1 MSTGSQESFIDL
13 RKENQLPDDTQMNTR
28 STNSTE
34 CWSPPP
40 SDLELQL
47 ATITLIL
54 CHGKHEQIIDIPAYL
69 HPTGERLKETFIQ
82 TLVNVAEDEEIESA
96 IELTSRFLGFL
107 AQETELAKDLE
118 MTLRREILHF
128 VFEQFEQTFLT
139 GHELHEV
146 FSNLPKKGRKTAI
159 IQKYY
164 EVQAILKTKKRHPE
178 SSLLRAA
185 EQRKAALYA
194 VCGGQGNTESYLDE
208 LRSTYS
214 AYLFLVR
221 DFVTSSAT
229 HLQSLATDV
238 DASMS
243 FPHGL
248 DIMHWLDDPESQPN
262 REYLESAPVS
272 FPLIGLTQLVHYV
285 VSCRVLD
292 IHPGVLRDQLSGITG
307 HSQGIVPAIAIAASS
322 NWESFK
328 IQATNA
334 LTILFWIGVRS
345 QQAYP
350 LASIP
355 PTVLAD
361 ARARGEGDPTPCLS
375 VRGMTYALLE
385 RRIQTFNKFLPQDR
399 QVLIALVNG
408 PTNIVVAGPPVILYN
423 LSQELRKIKGSE
435 HANRRT
441 SVADYNPASCITQF
455 LPISAPFHSRY
466 LVGAVEQIIRDLQEI
481 RITTKDIGIPVYDT
495 STGEDIRISSEHYGS
510 VVPSLVDMIC
520 LQQVH
525 WERAIAMPGATHV
538 LDFGTGVASGV
549 GAMTSR
555 MKDGR
560 GVRVILCGAL
570 EGLSTEVGYKHEL
583 FAQDMDDI
591 KYAPD
596 WLQLFGPKL
605 ERVANGKTFVA
616 TKMSI
621 LSGLPPIMVAG
632 MTPTTVPWDF
642 VASTMSAGYEIELA
656 TGGYFDRDGLRSAI
670 MNTMDNI
677 PLGRGIILNLIY
689 ASPKSIAWQIPLIR
703 ELCAQGVPVKGITIG
718 AGVPSIEVANDYIR
732 TLGIRQIGFKPSSRD
747 SIRQVIKIAE
757 ANPTFPVILQWTG

>member
-13 RKENQLPDDTQMNTR
+13 KKEHHLLDDTQTNTR

-34 CWSPPP
+34 CWSPPE
-40 SDLELQL
+40 SDLEVQL
-47 ATITLIL
+47 ATFTLSL
-54 CHGKHEQIIDIPAYL
+54 CHGNHEQSIEIPAYL
-69 HPTGERLKETFIQ
+69 HPTGERLKEAFIQ
-82 TLVNVAEDEEIESA
+82 TLVNLAEDEEIASA
-96 IELTSRFLGFL
+96 IELTSRFLGFI

-118 MTLRREILHF
+118 RTLRREILHF
-128 VFEQFEQTFLT
+128 VFEQFEQTFLAR
-139 GHELHEV
+139 HELHKV
-146 FSNLPKKGRKTAI
+146 FSNLPKEGRKPVI

-164 EVQAILKTKKRHPE
+164 EVQAILNTKRQHPG

-214 AYLFLVR
+214 AYSALVR

-229 HLQSLATDV
+229 HLQCLATELG
-238 DASMS
+238 ASKS

-248 DIMHWLDDPESQPN
+248 DIIQWLENPECQPN

-322 NWESFK
+322 DWNTFEV
-328 IQATNA
+328 QATKA

-355 PTVLAD
+355 PNVLAD

-375 VRGMTYALLE
+375 VRGMTYASLE
-385 RRIQTFNKFLPQDR
+385 RRIQNFNNHLPQDC
-399 QVLIALVNG
+399 QLLIALVNG
-408 PTNIVVAGPPVILYN
+408 PTNIVVAGPPIILYN
-423 LSQELRKIKGSE
+423 LSRELRGVKGSE
-435 HANRRT
+435 NANIST
-441 SVADYNPASCITQF
+441 SAADHNPASCITQF

-466 LVGAVEQIIRDLQEI
+466 LLGAVQQIIRDLQEI
-481 RITTKDIGIPVYDT
+481 RISTKDVGIPVYDT
-495 STGEDIRISSEHYGS
+495 STGEDIRISSEHHDG
-510 VVPSLVDMIC
+510 VVPSLVEMIC
-520 LQQVH
+520 LRQVH

-538 LDFGTGVASGV
+538 LDFGTGTASGI

-583 FAQDMDDI
+583 FAQELGDI

-596 WLQLFGPKL
+596 WLQAFGPKL
-605 ERVANGKTFVA
+605 ERLANGKTFVA
-616 TKMSI
+616 TRMSI
-621 LSGLPPIMVAG
+621 LSGLPPVMVAG

-656 TGGYFDRDGLRSAI
+656 TGGYFDRDSLCSAI
-670 MNTMDNI
+670 MKIIDNI

-689 ASPKSIAWQIPLIR
+689 ASPKSMAWQIPLIR
-703 ELCAQGVPVKGITIG
+703 ELCAQGIPIKGITIG

-747 SIRQVIKIAE
+747 AIQQVIKIAE
-757 ANPTFPVILQWTG
+757 ANPTFPIILQWTG